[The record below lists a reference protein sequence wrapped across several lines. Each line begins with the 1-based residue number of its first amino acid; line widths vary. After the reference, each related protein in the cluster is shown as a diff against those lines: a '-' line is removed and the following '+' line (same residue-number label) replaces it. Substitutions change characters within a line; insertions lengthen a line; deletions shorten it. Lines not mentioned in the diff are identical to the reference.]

1 MDTGILEVYDRR
13 RNKVVKANELIQ
25 KSRFNLTL
33 QQQKVVLYLISRIK
47 PTDEDFQEYEFS
59 ISDFCRVCGIS
70 ETSGKNYQALKNA
83 IKEIADKSLWIDCD
97 KGETLIR
104 WIEKPYINK
113 QSGTVRIRLDAD
125 MKPYLLQLKK
135 NFTEYELIWTLN
147 FKSKYTIRL
156 YELIKSIHYREMET
170 YEREFSLTDLRKL
183 LDAEKY
189 DTYQN
194 FKARVLNPA
203 VNEINSASDKVVS
216 YTPIKNGKSVVSIR
230 FAIGTKP
237 PTETYLLQE
246 QIEQQFGL
254 NQLTFWNDT
263 GEMNC
268 GN

>member
-1 MDTGILEVYDRR
+1 MDTSILEVYDRR

-59 ISDFCRVCGIS
+59 ITDFCRVCGIS

-104 WIEKPYINK
+104 WIEKPYINR

-156 YELIKSIHYREMET
+156 YELIKSIHYRELET
-170 YEREFSLTDLRKL
+170 YEREYTLTDLRRL
-183 LDAEKY
+183 LDAENY
-189 DTYQN
+189 DTYPN

-203 VNEINSASDKVVS
+203 VEEINRASDKIVS
-216 YTPIKNGKSVVSIR
+216 YTPIKKGKSVVSIR
-230 FAIGTKP
+230 FSIGTKP
-237 PTETYLLQE
+237 PAETIVLQE
-246 QIEQQFGL
+246 RIEQEFGL
-254 NQLTFWNDT
+254 NQLAFWNDFEEL
-263 GEMNC
+263 G
-268 GN
+268 